1 MNKTINYKIRPLCQ
15 DESSLLKDFLYEAIF
30 IPEGME
36 APSRDVVN
44 LPELKLYVEHFG
56 TKEDDFCLVAD
67 CEGKVV
73 GAVWVRIMNDYG
85 HIDDQTPSL
94 SIALYKEYRNKGIG
108 SHLMN
113 EMTELLRK
121 KGYKRVSLS
130 VQKAN
135 RAVHLYL
142 KLRFKVAKETMD
154 EFIMTKELSQLNPQ
168 YKLLPLEDKDIPEMQ
183 ELFRST
189 VLNVNIR
196 HYTKEEVEDWA
207 SCGDSV
213 EHLKELLSHNHFI
226 GAFDEASRMVGFSS
240 MNKDSY
246 LHSMF
251 VHKDWQGKGVAT
263 QLLSEVE
270 HIARQWGIAEITSEV
285 SLTARPF
292 FEKKGYEI
300 VKMQK
305 YRANKLELTNFVMR
319 KLL

>member
-240 MNKDSY
+240 MNKDGY

-270 HIARQWGIAEITSEV
+270 HIARQWGVAEITSEV

-300 VKMQK
+300 VKMGS
-305 YRANKLELTNFVMR
+305 AEISGW
-319 KLL
+319 